1 MITSKGIRTMDTK
14 ASKGFSTNMMMTVVS
29 IVPTLIKKY
38 GIPSM
43 KKLDI
48 CSASSDTLV
57 IRPPVCLLE

>member
-1 MITSKGIRTMDTK
+1 
-14 ASKGFSTNMMMTVVS
+14 MMMTVVS